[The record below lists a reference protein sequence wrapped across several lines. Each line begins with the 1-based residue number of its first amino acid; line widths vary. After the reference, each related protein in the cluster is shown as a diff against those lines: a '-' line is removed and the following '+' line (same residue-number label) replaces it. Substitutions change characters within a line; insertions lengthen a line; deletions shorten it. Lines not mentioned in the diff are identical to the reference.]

1 MKSHLV
7 GQSNIWGF
15 GDRVIRALEG
25 FRGLDTVP
33 FVTPTFITPSLTI
46 AIAESTF
53 EVHMAK
59 KKRSVKNDSRG
70 YSTSVAAAPKKNNIN
85 LTNKKQQEHIQSL
98 LSQRNESAALSAAP
112 TWIDTTTKE
121 FYKRMNSLH
130 SSLIKIGFKEQQI
143 ERIVPG
149 LVCIEATSSSTHLL
163 ALENALD
170 WACLHLTADDL
181 PPILREANLRD
192 TDKDADQTL
201 EVLQVAKPIH
211 HDYEPIQRLFES
223 TAPLLNMTHMDEP
236 ENDTIDDGKAWILS
250 QYQYESDDGEA
261 EVDSDLSQ
269 EMEYPNPQQEFSRSP
284 EQIRLESLENEIKEL
299 MTDLSDEAA
308 NYQRS
313 KYEIKDMKKA
323 LQKLK
328 VERSK
333 LNMKVDKLL
342 TTATQITKNTVK
354 ANDKNDIIH
363 TFIDSRDEDAMFGMF
378 DNEYLGN
385 LQTTTPTQQ
394 PIVPEIQESTF
405 DPFRL
410 SSQGRSIAKDWTGK
424 TPKILLEE
432 HCKKHKLPRPTFT
445 KLFGTRDGCR
455 VSIKRNKGNP
465 LMLEHA
471 GPFFDFKDAQEYAS
485 THALYILAPD
495 LPLYRLMPLAFSDL
509 WQSWLKLVEDAR
521 QAQKDELAQDKDD
534 RVQQLIELITNQMSL
549 SGSKQSDKTMY
560 KENELQLASLLS
572 TLNGVHDSNG
582 KICVSVLSPFEPT
595 NLGHKLQSDFT
606 ERQTTPVYREMKHLR
621 VTLPMHAYREQL
633 LQTIN
638 ENIVTVLHAETGAGK
653 TTQCPQFLLEEALLS
668 GRGDAISIICTQPRR
683 ISALSVAERVAE
695 EMCDP
700 LGELVGFQIR
710 MESKRSSKTRLLFC
724 TTGVILRRLQDDPHL
739 TGVTHIVVD
748 EVHERQ
754 WQIDFLLIVLRQII
768 QTSRQDLKVIL
779 MSATL
784 DAKLFCSFFGDAP
797 LVSVPGRTFPVA
809 NYFLEDLFDA
819 TGHIIEEDSRNA
831 RREVR
836 TSHGT
841 QEIHV
846 TTRGGEKRQEV
857 VELASQTDIT
867 EVSGHYIGYSVA
879 TQRSMDR
886 VDEFVINYDLIEDVL
901 TLILDKGSAN
911 PILLPPIC
919 DGSEKAANGAVLIF
933 LPGMGEIRA
942 LTDRLKGS
950 RFFGD
955 SNRFDVIPMH
965 SSLSPQDQKRA
976 FLKPRAG
983 CRKIILATNIAETS
997 VTIPDC
1003 VCVID
1008 SGLGREVRQDKRSS
1022 TSTLVL
1028 DWCSKASAKQRA
1040 GRAGRVQAGV
1050 CCKLYSSRTHQL
1062 TMRAQAFPE
1071 LQRVPLEEIC
1081 LSILAGKFARCCKD
1095 FLQQAPQPPNDD
1107 AVQVALD
1114 LLREV
1119 GAIDEIETL
1128 TPLGHHLSKIPVHV
1142 RLGKM
1147 LIFGSLFGCL
1157 DRILTIVASL
1167 CCKSLFSTTINNTTE
1182 AQALHKSFRHECSD
1196 FLTSC
1201 NVWEAFCAAR
1211 ESARDRGRDFCRRNY
1226 LNWTAL
1232 IEIEDM
1238 RKQNFEL
1245 MSQIGFVQATKNS
1258 VTDKWFFSSKY
1269 NRNHKNERVLQAVL
1283 CAGLYP
1289 HVAHVMKAPRDD
1301 FPLLWH
1307 KSEQLYIH
1315 SSSVNHRRKVLE
1327 EEWIVFHDKFSSGRT
1342 TVSATSPIHSFALL
1356 LFGGTVQVCHLD
1368 RKVFVDDWIELKVAA
1383 QTGVMFRELRRKLN
1397 LVLTERIESPDS
1409 QQDQEIVDG
1418 IVQLLL
1424 TV

>member
-1 MKSHLV
+1 MV
-7 GQSNIWGF
+7 
-15 GDRVIRALEG
+15 
-25 FRGLDTVP
+25 
-33 FVTPTFITPSLTI
+33 
-46 AIAESTF
+46 
-53 EVHMAK
+53 K
-59 KKRSVKNDSRG
+59 KKRSVKNDTRG
-70 YSTSVAAAPKKNNIN
+70 YSTSVATAPKKNDTK
-85 LTNKKQQEHIQSL
+85 LTNKKQQEQLQSL
-98 LSQRNESAALSAAP
+98 LSHGNDTAAVSAAT

-121 FYKRMNSLH
+121 FYKRMDSLY
-130 SSLIKIGFKEQQI
+130 SSLIRIGFKEQQI
-143 ERIVPG
+143 ECIVAG
-149 LVCIEATSSSTHLL
+149 LVSLVATSSSTHLL

-170 WACLHLTADDL
+170 WACLHFTAEDL
-181 PPILREANLRD
+181 PPILREGYLRD
-192 TDKDADQTL
+192 TAKEADQTL
-201 EVLQVAKPIH
+201 EVLQVARPMNQ
-211 HDYEPIQRLFES
+211 DSEPIQRLFES
-223 TAPLLNMTHMDEP
+223 TAPLLNVTHIDEP
-236 ENDTIDDGKAWILS
+236 PKAAVDDGKAWILS

-261 EVDSDLSQ
+261 EVDVDVGLI
-269 EMEYPNPQQEFSRSP
+269 EEVECPNPQIEISRSP
-284 EQIRLESLENEIKEL
+284 EQIRLESLENEIKDL

-313 KYEIKDMKKA
+313 KYENKDMKKA

-328 VERSK
+328 VERNK
-333 LNMKVDKLL
+333 LKMKVEKFLS
-342 TTATQITKNTVK
+342 TASQISKNLIN
-354 ANDKNDIIH
+354 AGDDDALIGM
-363 TFIDSRDEDAMFGMF
+363 DSFDEDVAMFGLF
-378 DNEYLGN
+378 DNENLGD
-385 LQTTTPTQQ
+385 LQTTPTQTPTQ
-394 PIVPEIQESTF
+394 QQIVPQIQESLF
-405 DPFRL
+405 DPFQL
-410 SSQGRSIAKDWTGK
+410 SSRGRSIAKDWTGK

-432 HCKKHKLPRPTFT
+432 HCKKHKLPRPAFT
-445 KLFGTRDGCR
+445 KLSGTRDGCR
-455 VSIKRNKGNP
+455 VSIKLNKGNP

-471 GPFFDFKDAQEYAS
+471 GPFFDFKDAQEYAA

-495 LPLYRLMPLAFSDL
+495 LPLYRVMPLVFSDL
-509 WQSWLKLVEDAR
+509 WQSWLRLVEVAR
-521 QAQKDELAQDKDD
+521 QTQNAELKQEKED
-534 RVQQLIELITNQMSL
+534 RVQQLIALIPNQMSL
-549 SGSKQSDKTMY
+549 SSSKQPDKTTNR
-560 KENELQLASLLS
+560 ENASQPTNVLDTS
-572 TLNGVHDSNG
+572 NGVHDNHG
-582 KICVSVLSPFEPT
+582 IARLSALSSREPT
-595 NLGHKLQSDFT
+595 KLGYRLQSEFT
-606 ERQTTPVYREMKHLR
+606 ARQTTPAYKEMKKLR
-621 VTLPMHAYREQL
+621 ETLPMHAYREQL

-638 ENIVTVLHAETGAGK
+638 ENVVTVLHAETGAGK
-653 TTQCPQFLLEEALLS
+653 TTQCPQFLLEEALLG
-668 GRGDAISIICTQPRR
+668 GRCDAISIICTQPRR

-700 LGELVGFQIR
+700 LGDLVGYQIR

-724 TTGVILRRLQDDPHL
+724 TTGVILRRLQDDPNL

-754 WQIDFLLIVLRQII
+754 WQIDFLLIVLRKII

-784 DAKLFCSFFGDAP
+784 DANLFCSFFGDAP

-831 RREVR
+831 RREAR
-836 TSHGT
+836 TRHGT
-841 QEIHV
+841 QEIYI

-857 VELASQTDIT
+857 VELESQTGIS
-867 EVSGHYIGYSVA
+867 EVSGHYIGYSMA

-901 TLILDKGSAN
+901 TLILDKGSDN
-911 PILLPPIC
+911 SILLPPMC
-919 DGSEKAANGAVLIF
+919 NESEMASNGALLIF

-1040 GRAGRVQAGV
+1040 GRAGRVQPGV

-1062 TMRAQAFPE
+1062 TMRAQAIPE
-1071 LQRVPLEEIC
+1071 LQRVPLEEMC
-1081 LSILAGKFARCCKD
+1081 LSILAGKMARCCKD

-1119 GAIDEIETL
+1119 GAIDEMETL

-1167 CCKSLFSTTINNTTE
+1167 SCKSMFSTAINNATE
-1182 AQALHKSFRHECSD
+1182 AQALHNSFRHECSD

-1201 NVWEAFCAAR
+1201 NVWEAYCVAR
-1211 ESARDRGRDFCRRNY
+1211 ESAKDRGRDFCRRNY
-1226 LNWTAL
+1226 LNWAAL

-1238 RKQNFEL
+1238 RQQNFEL
-1245 MSQIGFVQATKNS
+1245 MSQIGFVQSTKS
-1258 VTDKWFFSSKY
+1258 RVTDKWLVSSRY
-1269 NRNHKNERVLQAVL
+1269 NRNHKNERVLHAVL

-1289 HVAHVMKAPRDD
+1289 HVAHVVKTSRDD
-1301 FPLLWH
+1301 SPLLWH

-1327 EEWIVFHDKFSSGRT
+1327 EEWIVFHEKFSSGRT
-1342 TVSATSPIHSFALL
+1342 TVSATTPIHSFALL
-1356 LFGGTVQVCHLD
+1356 LFGGTVHVSHLD

-1383 QTGVMFRELRRKLN
+1383 QTGVMFRELRRKLSV
-1397 LVLTERIESPDS
+1397 VLTERIESPDS

-1424 TV
+1424 SV